1 VGPTTIAMLF
11 RNATEAAER
20 NVQRRAQSGTA

>member
-11 RNATEAAER
+11 RNCVAAAEAAVVRGEH
-20 NVQRRAQSGTA
+20 AAGH

>member
-11 RNATEAAER
+11 RNFVEAAER
-20 NVQRRAQSGTA
+20 AAAAGTGAA